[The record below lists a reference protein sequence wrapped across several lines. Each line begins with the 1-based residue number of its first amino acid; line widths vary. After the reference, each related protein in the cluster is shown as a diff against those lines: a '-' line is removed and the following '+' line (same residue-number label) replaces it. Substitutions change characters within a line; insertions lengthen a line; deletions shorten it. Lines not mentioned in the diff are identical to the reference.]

1 MRVRFDGRIIYDW
14 LTLRRRK
21 TFRAKVVDLST
32 SCAVPGCPLLMNFE
46 PYWIALQILSLAS
59 ALFRYRTTR
68 PSSARV
74 ASNDPIFL
82 YSVRN
87 SRIQKSIGVHSTRGW
102 SFACFVYFVTE
113 VEFLKDWKKREQAGM
128 EMCRQRHS
136 KASLVWVHC
145 ITVSVVCMYEHLAQH
160 HFRSR
165 S

>member
-74 ASNDPIFL
+74 ASNEPIFL

-87 SRIQKSIGVHSTRGW
+87 SRFSAYTIQEANPLLVLFISFLRW
-102 SFACFVYFVTE
+102 SFSKTE
-113 VEFLKDWKKREQAGM
+113 RKQNKPVWKCAKHPNYQ
-128 EMCRQRHS
+128 CI
-136 KASLVWVHC
+136 ASLHQYY
-145 ITVSVVCMYEHLAQH
+145 VCTNI
-160 HFRSR
+160 
-165 S
+165 